1 MQRQTTTR
9 TNTQTIT
16 QTETKG
22 HKKRVGLYG
31 GTFNPIHTSHLIV
44 ADQVGNTLGLDE
56 VLFLPDVIPPHVDQ
70 KGAIDP
76 GLRIDMIQLA
86 IEGNPL
92 FGIELAE
99 VKRGGISYTFDTV
112 AQLKQAHPENDYYFI
127 IGGDMVEYL
136 PKWHR
141 IDELAKMV
149 TFVGV
154 RRPGYQP
161 KSKYPV
167 IWVDAP
173 LIDISSTDI
182 RHRVQCGQSIRYLVP
197 EKVATFIKEH
207 RLYLE

>member
-1 MQRQTTTR
+1 MQRQASTAAK
-9 TNTQTIT
+9 TQTVT
-16 QTETKG
+16 QTETAG
-22 HKKRVGLYG
+22 HKRRVGLYG
-31 GTFNPIHTSHLIV
+31 GTFNPIHNSHLIV
-44 ADQVGNTLGLDE
+44 ADQVGNALGLDE
-56 VLFLPDVIPPHVDQ
+56 VLFLPDVIPPHVDHKESIEPQ
-70 KGAIDP
+70 
-76 GLRIDMIQLA
+76 LRLEMIQLA

-99 VKRGGISYTFDTV
+99 VKRGGISYTFDTI
-112 AQLKQAHPENDYYFI
+112 AELKRLHPENDYYFI

-154 RRPGYQP
+154 QRLGYQT

-173 LIDISSTDI
+173 LINISSTDI
-182 RHRVQCGQSIRYLVP
+182 RHRVESGQSIRYLVP
-197 EKVATFIKEH
+197 DKVAEFIKEH
-207 RLYLE
+207 HLYLE

>member
-1 MQRQTTTR
+1 MQKTTTS
-9 TNTQTIT
+9 TNTQTVT
-16 QTETKG
+16 QTETQG
-22 HKKRVGLYG
+22 HKRRIGLYG

-44 ADQVGNTLGLDE
+44 ADQVGNALGLDE

-70 KGAIDP
+70 KSTIEP
-76 GLRIDMIQLA
+76 QLRIDMIQLA

-99 VKRGGISYTFDTV
+99 VKRGGISYTFDTI
-112 AQLKQAHPENDYYFI
+112 AELKQAHPENDYYFI

-141 IDELAKMV
+141 IDELAKMI

-182 RHRVQCGQSIRYLVP
+182 RNRVQCGQSIRYLVP
-197 EKVATFIKEH
+197 DKVATFIKEH